1 MTLRCVIVDDSPAV
15 RHAARDLLGRE
26 GVAVVG
32 LAATADEAARLV
44 HDQRP
49 DVVLIDIDLGADSGF
64 ALARRLATCGGGGG
78 ARSILMSTRAEA
90 DYADLIAASPA
101 VGFLSKSDLSA
112 TAIRRLLSDAG
123 EAIDY

>member
-15 RHAARDLLGRE
+15 LRAADDLLGRG
-26 GVAVVG
+26 GVAIVG

-44 HDQRP
+44 HEHTP

-64 ALARRLATCGGGGG
+64 ALVRRLANCDSDVGTRC
-78 ARSILMSTRAEA
+78 ILMSIRDQA

-101 VGFLSKSDLSA
+101 VGFLAKSDLSA
-112 TAIRRLLSDAG
+112 TAIRRLLRDAG
-123 EAIDY
+123 EATFY